1 MTTTPP
7 LLNAQSFDR
16 LAAWLAPALGATA
29 VTIVKAEKLAGG
41 AVQETWGLDVEIEGG
56 PRAGAQAFVLRT
68 DALARISVSLDRAA
82 EFAVLQ
88 AGHAAGVAVA
98 EPIVRCADAE
108 VIGRPFLIQRRVPGF
123 AQARKLVRD
132 PALASY
138 GDALAERL
146 GEELAR
152 IHKIEPNGSKL
163 AAMPIPAMPIPIGPP
178 ARVEVGRFRAA
189 LDGATEARPALE
201 YILAWLDKNAPAA
214 RRVALVH
221 GDFRTGNYMVHE
233 QKLSAVLD
241 WEFAHWGDPN
251 EDIGWFMARC
261 WRFGNYSAEAGGI
274 GARAAFNKG
283 YERIAGHAVDPA
295 VIAYWEIMA
304 AAKWA
309 TIAVL
314 QGDRFRKGGE
324 ASIELALTGL
334 MPPEMELDALD
345 GIIAIQKSIGDKR

>member
-1 MTTTPP
+1 MTAAP
-7 LLNAQSFDR
+7 LLTAQSYDR
-16 LAAWLAPALGATA
+16 LAEWLAPALQAPA
-29 VTIVKAEKLAGG
+29 VRIVRAEKLAGG
-41 AVQETWGLDVEIEGG
+41 AVQENWGIDVELDGG
-56 PRAGAQAFVLRT
+56 PFAGAQAWVLRT
-68 DALARISVSLDRAA
+68 DALARISVSLDREA

-88 AGHAAGVAVA
+88 VAHAAGVAVA
-98 EPIVRCADAE
+98 APIVRCGDAG
-108 VIGRPFLIQRRVPGF
+108 VIGRPFLIQRRVPGS

-138 GDALAERL
+138 GDALAGRL

-152 IHKIEPNGSKL
+152 IHQIEPRDGILS
-163 AAMPIPAMPIPIGPP
+163 AMPIPMPSP
-178 ARVEVGRFRAA
+178 ARVEVAKFRAS

-201 YILAWLDKNAPAA
+201 YVLTWLDRNAPKTE
-214 RRVALVH
+214 RITLVH
-221 GDFRTGNYMVHE
+221 GDYRTGNYMVDGGR
-233 QKLSAVLD
+233 LSAVLD

-261 WRFGNYSAEAGGI
+261 WRFGNDKAEAGGI
-274 GARAAFNKG
+274 GSRAAFVEG
-283 YERIAGHAVDPA
+283 YERASGRTVDAAAV
-295 VIAYWEIMA
+295 AYWEIMA

-345 GIIAIQKSIGDKR
+345 GIIAIEAAKGGKR